1 MSITGEISEARNRLD
16 RAAGEIQRIKL
27 LLDENSVTLAA
38 EDKDKIDILLDS
50 IDIVA
55 WEIKAV
61 RRAL

>member
-1 MSITGEISEARNRLD
+1 MSISNEVSEARNRLD
-16 RAAGEIQRIKL
+16 RAAGEIQRVKI
-27 LLDENSVTLAA
+27 LLDESVTLSAD
-38 EDKDKIDILLDS
+38 DKDKIAVLLDS

>member
-1 MSITGEISEARNRLD
+1 MSISNEVSEARNRLD
-16 RAAGEIQRIKL
+16 RAAGEIQRVKI
-27 LLDENSVTLAA
+27 LLDESITLSAD
-38 EDKDKIDILLDS
+38 DKDKIAVLFDS